1 MSDTIRG
8 PGGGQGKVVSEVNES
23 FFHLS
28 WGIEIEREPAV
39 IQGAGVGDV
48 PPSRRDQ
55 GGLPGGSGILKG
67 RGCVFL
73 LFRFLALSRVA
84 HI

>member
-1 MSDTIRG
+1 ML
-8 PGGGQGKVVSEVNES
+8 EVDES
-23 FFHLS
+23 SFHLS
-28 WGIEIEREPAV
+28 RGTEMEREPAV

-48 PPSRRDQ
+48 QPSQRDQ
-55 GGLPGGSGILKG
+55 GGLPGGSGILKS
-67 RGCVFL
+67 RGYVFL